1 MKKFTLLKHTFR
13 SIIILL
19 MVIYF
24 GLIALLNI
32 PKVQYGI
39 SSLATRELS
48 RLLNTEV
55 KIGNIDLGL
64 LNRIIIND
72 FEVYDQTGA
81 KMINIARFS
90 AKFDI
95 HALISG
101 KIRINSVQLF
111 GSDINLT
118 KKNRDADINIKFI
131 ADLLAPK
138 EKKEKKEFIDLRV
151 NSLLIRRGNINFDVL
166 SEKETD
172 SVFNP
177 SHIAVRNLSANVS
190 LKALTKDSLNIEV
203 KRFSASE
210 KSGLTLRRLSFK
222 AIGNHQGMSV
232 RDFDISLPKSRISI
246 DSISTQFIDFSNLG
260 NIASIGYNG
269 TLFARFVPS
278 DLKSIVPGLKHFN
291 DTVNIKSDFYGG
303 DNRHTIK
310 SLQLYSNK
318 RQLNI
323 NVGGYFI
330 PRHDSTDTSFDLDIK
345 KIEIHGNGANWIFKN
360 VRGNETLPDIASRI
374 ASASLS
380 GEIKGTPHR
389 IENKLSLSTPLGNL
403 QSHFVTNM
411 DSSNNR
417 RSYSGRFFSEE
428 LDLGKLMKKEKSRP
442 IL

>member
-32 PKVQYGI
+32 PKVQHGI

-210 KSGLTLRRLSFK
+210 KS
-222 AIGNHQGMSV
+222 
-232 RDFDISLPKSRISI
+232 
-246 DSISTQFIDFSNLG
+246 
-260 NIASIGYNG
+260 
-269 TLFARFVPS
+269 
-278 DLKSIVPGLKHFN
+278 
-291 DTVNIKSDFYGG
+291 
-303 DNRHTIK
+303 
-310 SLQLYSNK
+310 
-318 RQLNI
+318 
-323 NVGGYFI
+323 
-330 PRHDSTDTSFDLDIK
+330 
-345 KIEIHGNGANWIFKN
+345 
-360 VRGNETLPDIASRI
+360 
-374 ASASLS
+374 
-380 GEIKGTPHR
+380 
-389 IENKLSLSTPLGNL
+389 
-403 QSHFVTNM
+403 
-411 DSSNNR
+411 
-417 RSYSGRFFSEE
+417 
-428 LDLGKLMKKEKSRP
+428 
-442 IL
+442 